1 MTPLQTP
8 MLTPLPA
15 FSPATAGVTTLPGS
29 GGSHMGANYRYQP
42 KDPSKRY
49 TGIIFVVVL
58 HAQLGYALVSGLARK
73 GLDII
78 KKPLEAVVI
87 QEVIIPPPPPPPPPP
102 KKIEPPPLA
111 PKVVAPPPPFVPP
124 PEVAPPVS
132 AAPSIAAVAT
142 PPPEP
147 VVIAPPPP
155 PVVVAPPAPPKAPP
169 KTDIGVACPTQVPPE
184 MPRKAIQDGTAGVV
198 RAQALIRD
206 GVVKEVTILSGPR
219 IFHAAVRGAM
229 LQYKCTA
236 EPGDVLA
243 TQEFGFK
250 IE

>member
-1 MTPLQTP
+1 MTAMESTGTT
-8 MLTPLPA
+8 MLGNA
-15 FSPATAGVTTLPGS
+15 
-29 GGSHMGANYRYQP
+29 GSHMGTNYRYQA

-58 HAQLGYALVSGLARK
+58 HALLGYALVSGLARK

-78 KKPLEAVVI
+78 KKPLQAVVI
-87 QEVIIPPPPPPPPPP
+87 QEVIIPPPPPPTPPPPPP
-102 KKIEPPPLA
+102 KKIEPPPQA
-111 PKVVAPPPPFVPP
+111 PKAVAPPPPFVPP

-132 AAPSIAAVAT
+132 AAPTIEAVAT

-155 PVVVAPPAPPKAPP
+155 VVVAPPAPPVPPAPPPPKVTP
-169 KTDIGVACPTQVPPE
+169 KTDIGVACPTQVAPD
-184 MPRKAIQDGTAGVV
+184 MPRRALQDGTGGVV

-219 IFHAAVRGAM
+219 VFHTAVRNAM

-236 EPGDVLA
+236 DAGDVLA
-243 TQEFGFK
+243 TQEFSFK

>member
-1 MTPLQTP
+1 MTP
-8 MLTPLPA
+8 
-15 FSPATAGVTTLPGS
+15 ATSAAGS
-29 GGSHMGANYRYQP
+29 GTILGSGNSHMGSRLGSGHRYQP
-42 KDPSKRY
+42 KDPSKR
-49 TGIIFVVVL
+49 TAGIVFVVLL
-58 HAQLGYALVSGLARK
+58 HALLGYALVSGLARK

-102 KKIEPPPLA
+102 KKIEPPPQA

-124 PEVAPPVS
+124 PEVTPPVS
-132 AAPSIAAVAT
+132 SAPTIVAAPT

-155 PVVVAPPAPPKAPP
+155 PAPVAVVAPPAPAAPPPPKPVP
-169 KTDIGVACPTQVPPE
+169 KTDIGIACPTQVKPE
-184 MPRKAIQDGTAGVV
+184 MPVKAQREGTTGVV

-219 IFHAAVRGAM
+219 IFHAAVRTAM
-229 LQYKCTA
+229 LQYKCAA
-236 EPGDVLA
+236 EPGEVLA
-243 TQEFGFK
+243 PQDFSFTLD
-250 IE
+250 